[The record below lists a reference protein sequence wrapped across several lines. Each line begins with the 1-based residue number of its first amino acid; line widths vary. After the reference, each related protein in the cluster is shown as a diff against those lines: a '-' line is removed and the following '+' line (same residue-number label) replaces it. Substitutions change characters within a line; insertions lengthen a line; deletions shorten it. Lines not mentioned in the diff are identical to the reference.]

1 MEAWLWAFFDG
12 EYRWLRKVF
21 GHIFALNKS
30 GVYFKDSTN
39 KVITKHTFITMT
51 LLGYVIAKTFQKFLK
66 EKKSYLQMP
75 LFFIFLYIMQWNSS
89 NRWYVKSPNIFQ
101 VLCIKEIANA

>member
-51 LLGYVIAKTFQKFLK
+51 LLGYVIAKTFQKL
-66 EKKSYLQMP
+66 
-75 LFFIFLYIMQWNSS
+75 LFADATFFDLSLYNAM
-89 NRWYVKSPNIFQ
+89 KFQ
-101 VLCIKEIANA
+101 Q